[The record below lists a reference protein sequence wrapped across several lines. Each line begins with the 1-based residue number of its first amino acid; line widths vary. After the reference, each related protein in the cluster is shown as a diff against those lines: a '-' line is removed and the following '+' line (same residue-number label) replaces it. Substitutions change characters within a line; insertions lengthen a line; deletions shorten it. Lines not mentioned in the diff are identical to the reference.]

1 MRFSKVPK
9 AFIGLGSNLGDEI
22 KFLQKAVQRLISHD
36 SITLLKTSSVY
47 KTSPVD
53 SEGDDYLNAVISIDT
68 ELSPNELLKL
78 MQKIEFDL
86 GRERPYKNAPRTI
99 DLDLLL
105 YEEFVLETQFLT
117 LPHPRM
123 AMRAFV
129 LVPLREISPS
139 EKINGVAIDFY
150 ISQLPPNQKIHK
162 TNYCLKP

>member
-105 YEEFVLETQFLT
+105 YEEFVLETQF
-117 LPHPRM
+117 
-123 AMRAFV
+123 
-129 LVPLREISPS
+129 
-139 EKINGVAIDFY
+139 
-150 ISQLPPNQKIHK
+150 
-162 TNYCLKP
+162 